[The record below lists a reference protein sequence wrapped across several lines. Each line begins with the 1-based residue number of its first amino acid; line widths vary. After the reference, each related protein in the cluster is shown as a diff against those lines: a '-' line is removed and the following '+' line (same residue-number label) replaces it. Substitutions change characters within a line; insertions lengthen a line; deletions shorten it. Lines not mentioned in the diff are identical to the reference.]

1 MDTAKA
7 YFNAHPFG
15 VTFGVWGTVLGIT
28 LLRLA
33 KKQIPTNVKII
44 EARIIAQAGLLAGAA
59 AFGLSTLLTEDS
71 DKKRIK
77 TATSSWK
84 VRDFEEKARDNN
96 EAPGAHHHQDVAHA
110 AQAEPAGAHQ
120 LK

>member
-1 MDTAKA
+1 MDGIKS
-7 YFNAHPFG
+7 YFNEHPFG
-15 VTFGVWGTVLGIT
+15 VTFGVWGTVLGVT
-28 LLRLA
+28 LLKLA

-59 AFGLSTLLTEDS
+59 AFGLSSYLSEDS
-71 DKKRIK
+71 SHKRVK

-84 VRDFEEKARDNN
+84 VRDFEEKPRSAAVAAAVATPLES
-96 EAPGAHHHQDVAHA
+96 EAAPA
-110 AQAEPAGAHQ
+110 AAAE